1 MKLIA
6 LHLRHRRRALIFGL
20 GYCERASDRARAG
33 EQRLNELQYQPAM
46 SINETSGTPPC

>member
-20 GYCERASDRARAG
+20 GYCSERAT
-33 EQRLNELQYQPAM
+33 EQRLNELQYQPAL
-46 SINETSGTPPC
+46 SIKETSGTTPC